1 MKEEFEKKV
10 YELLEK
16 LDLKIKLKIVYI
28 KDSYNSLF
36 VESKSEEF
44 ILYVDIEEIY
54 KKRLE
59 FEPFILHELYH
70 IKQFLNKFPIIITN
84 ESKFFIIQKIIT
96 DLYVDLDLIR
106 DNYYQEARVLFLH
119 RINNLKKIVNSDLN
133 FEDIYRIGL
142 LYFEGNNV
150 FKNECVQIEDN
161 FIKINDKRAKK
172 KIKDIYTI
180 INKHYQEK
188 NNLYEEL
195 IKFEDSKKE
204 LLIFDNKIII

>member
-1 MKEEFEKKV
+1 MKEKFESKV

-36 VESKSEEF
+36 VESKTEEF
-44 ILYVDIEEIY
+44 ILYVDIEELY
-54 KKRLE
+54 KKRIK

-119 RINNLKKIVNSDLN
+119 RISNLKKIVNSDLS

-142 LYFEGNNV
+142 LYFESKNV
-150 FKNECVQIEDN
+150 FKNECVQIEKL
-161 FIKINDKRAKK
+161 ILKINNKLAKK
-172 KIKDIYTI
+172 KIEDIRDV
-180 INKHYQEK
+180 INEHYKEKHIVYKQ
-188 NNLYEEL
+188 L
-195 IKFEDSKKE
+195 IKLEDSNKKV
-204 LLIFDNKIII
+204 LLFDNNIII

>member
-1 MKEEFEKKV
+1 MKEEFEEKV

-16 LDLKIKLKIVYI
+16 LNLKIKLKIVYI

-36 VESKSEEF
+36 VESKSDEI

-54 KKRLE
+54 KKGLKL
-59 FEPFILHELYH
+59 EPFILHELYH

-106 DNYYQEARVLFLH
+106 EHYYQEAKDLFLH
-119 RINNLKKIVNSDLN
+119 RINNLEKILNSDLN

-142 LYFEGNNV
+142 LYFETKNV
-150 FKNECVQIEDN
+150 FKNECVQIEEK
-161 FIKINDKRAKK
+161 ITKINDKIAKK
-172 KIKDIYTI
+172 KIEDIYAV
-180 INKHYQEK
+180 INKHYKEK
-188 NNLYEEL
+188 NILYEEL
-195 IKFEDSKKE
+195 IKFEDNNKE
-204 LLIFDNKIII
+204 MLLFDNKIII